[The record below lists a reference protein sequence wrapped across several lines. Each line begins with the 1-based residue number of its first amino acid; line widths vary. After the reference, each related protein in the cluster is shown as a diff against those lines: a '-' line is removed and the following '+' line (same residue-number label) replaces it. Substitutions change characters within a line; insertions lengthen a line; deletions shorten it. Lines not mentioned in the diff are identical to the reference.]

1 MMMMVVPAMMVVMA
15 MPTMMPMMVPMP
27 TDLGGLYLGT
37 LLHRRGGAG
46 IGQRQRLG
54 ALGWSSQDQ
63 QSADRRQSQKS
74 RYVHVYSP
82 LESSGCHA
90 CGAVENQ
97 PAPQRGSQAMSAT

>member
-37 LLHRRGGAG
+37 LLHCRGGAG
-46 IGQRQRLG
+46 VGQRQRLG

-63 QSADRRQSQKS
+63 QSADRSQSQKS
-74 RYVHVYSP
+74 RHVHVYSP
-82 LESSGCHA
+82 LESSG
-90 CGAVENQ
+90 VSRLR
-97 PAPQRGSQAMSAT
+97 RG